1 MSDSLKTA
9 LSSADLMIYL
19 LKSKI
24 EAIEKFKAQLSEYDR
39 ELTEDEQ
46 GNLWDMINQPD
57 AWNEDNHKGE
67 PTFCAGEKEQKTLKK
82 CVKTFIEFARTRI
95 PDYDDM

>member
-9 LSSADLMIYL
+9 LSSADLMINL

-24 EAIEKFKAQLSEYDR
+24 EAIEKFKTQLSEYDR
-39 ELTEDEQ
+39 DLTKDEQ
-46 GNLWDMINQPD
+46 GNLWDLINYPD
-57 AWNEDNHKGE
+57 AWNEDDRGD
-67 PTFCAGEKEQKTLKK
+67 PTFCDGEKEKKTLKK
-82 CVKTFIEFARTRI
+82 CVKTFIEFTRTRV